1 MNRYEHLFCSI
12 SNAYVVNVHTKAH
25 PIFFVPL
32 FVVHMCVAVA
42 VLGVKTGTCTEEL
55 SNNDFIKLKYWFHK

>member
-1 MNRYEHLFCSI
+1 MYRYEHLLCSI
-12 SNAYVVNVHTKAH
+12 SNAYVVHVHTKAH

-42 VLGVKTGTCTEEL
+42 EEL

>member
-1 MNRYEHLFCSI
+1 MYRYEHLLCSI
-12 SNAYVVNVHTKAH
+12 SNAYVVHVHTKAH

-32 FVVHMCVAVA
+32 FVVHMCVAA
-42 VLGVKTGTCTEEL
+42 LGVKTGTTEEL